1 MKVLLLTN
9 EYPPHTYGGAGVHVE
24 YLSHELAR
32 LMDVEVRCFGDQKGK
47 SDRLTI
53 RGFQLDD
60 SRFHCPKPLR
70 STLGAVQRCTAFNT
84 AGVDAQVVHCHTWYT
99 HWGGILA
106 RKNYGIPLV
115 ITVHSLEP
123 LRPWKREQLA
133 GGYGLRGS
141 CSSLLLCSEARP
153 FSPTASPQRQTTAST
168 PTKSSSAVTPAT
180 SGSS

>member
-1 MKVLLLTN
+1 MIESFAEHFPAALKTCRVLSVRLLQTRVKVLLLTN

-47 SDRLTI
+47 SGRLTI

-84 AGVDAQVVHCHTWYT
+84 DGLHARVVHGQTWFT
-99 HWGGILA
+99 HWGRIVA
-106 RKNYGIPLV
+106 
-115 ITVHSLEP
+115 
-123 LRPWKREQLA
+123 
-133 GGYGLRGS
+133 
-141 CSSLLLCSEARP
+141 
-153 FSPTASPQRQTTAST
+153 
-168 PTKSSSAVTPAT
+168 
-180 SGSS
+180 